1 MDTGIIAY
9 ALLVVVVLLVGSVA
23 YAFRRRDKTG
33 ELGQSSKSGDT
44 ELVEDQLRYL
54 IYDYL
59 QQDDCSLSRTV
70 NWMRANADPKR
81 PFELRAGDIFLVDLV
96 TLVRAVVLPRDY
108 IRSSDAALLSE
119 LMGLI
124 STTGPTMPPPEHY
137 MQLLEN
143 YRPKGK
149 SGDWTV

>member
-1 MDTGIIAY
+1 
-9 ALLVVVVLLVGSVA
+9 
-23 YAFRRRDKTG
+23 
-33 ELGQSSKSGDT
+33 
-44 ELVEDQLRYL
+44 
-54 IYDYL
+54 
-59 QQDDCSLSRTV
+59 
-70 NWMRANADPKR
+70 MRANADPKR